1 MRVAIY
7 GSGGVGAYLGGR
19 LQAGGHDV
27 VFIARGRNLAALR
40 SQGLSIKSAQGDLV
54 LPVVAATDDPASV
67 APVDVVVLGV
77 KLHALEPAA
86 IALQPLLG
94 PGTMVVPVQNGVDAA
109 ERLVAVLGAGAVVM
123 GAAYVVSELTG
134 PGQVE
139 HRSPFCRLVFAELD
153 GQPSQRTTGFAAA
166 LNACGIEGSVSTNMQ
181 AELWRKFM
189 ILAPFAA
196 VACLSRASL
205 GQILAH
211 PLSYA
216 LLSDA
221 VSEVAAVARARGIVL
236 PDDSV
241 ATTMQALG
249 AFPPAAR
256 PSMQGDLDAG
266 RPLELESLSG
276 AVVRY
281 GKAAGVPTPVH
292 DVAYR
297 VLSLYAS
304 GGPAQS
310 PAGSVM
316 PPPNR
321 P

>member
-1 MRVAIY
+1 MRIAIY

-211 PLSYA
+211 PMSHA

-292 DVAYR
+292 EVVYR

-304 GGPAQS
+304 GGPAQTP
-310 PAGSVM
+310 PAAVM
-316 PPPNR
+316 PPHNP

>member
-1 MRVAIY
+1 MRIAIY

-109 ERLVAVLGAGAVVM
+109 ERLVAVLGTGAVVM

-211 PLSYA
+211 PLSHA

-292 DVAYR
+292 EVVYR

-304 GGPAQS
+304 GGPAQTP
-310 PAGSVM
+310 PAAVM
-316 PPPNR
+316 PPHNP